1 MEASVTEHDGI
12 RVLKLVGHVAASEVQ
27 GLIEELA
34 KLKEAPGGRCVL
46 DTSVLKNLPT
56 SVIGALIEL
65 IRHLEN
71 TGGRLVLAAPAATVR
86 LPLDRLG
93 VSPMLRI
100 TESLD
105 EALDL
110 LKSEDT
116 AE

>member
-1 MEASVTEHDGI
+1 MEIEVTEHDGI
-12 RVLKLVGHVAASEVQ
+12 RVLKLLGHVASSEVQ
-27 GLIEELA
+27 ELTEELA
-34 KLKEAPGGRCVL
+34 KLKEVPGGQCVL

-56 SVIGALIEL
+56 SVIGSLIEL

-71 TGGRLVLAAPAATVR
+71 ADGRLVLAAPTATVR

-93 VSPMLRI
+93 VSPMVKI

-110 LKSEDT
+110 LRSES
-116 AE
+116 AKE